1 MSGHAE
7 RPSGPTI
14 EGSVDEGFGAVAD
27 AFAEGFR
34 SGRELGAAVAVVRD
48 GRLVVDLWAGT
59 ADRLTGR
66 PWTGDTPAIV
76 YSCTKGL
83 TTIAMYR
90 LVEEG
95 RLDLDAPV
103 ARYWPGFAAN
113 GKAKITVR
121 HVLSHRAG
129 LPALDRTLSRE
140 ELLAWDP
147 VIEAIEAQRPL
158 WEPGTAYTYH
168 AKTFGWLAGEVIRR
182 VTGMS
187 PGTWFRRSVAEAA
200 GAGARIGVPVE
211 EQAIVARTEAPWPA
225 PDGVPPPPPM
235 TETQVRAVTMN
246 GVIPFPDVDGEVSY
260 NAPDIRAAELPGGN
274 GIASARD
281 LAVIYGACV
290 SDRARGGDRAPGG
303 RLLSRASIDDA
314 LVLRSS
320 GPELLGPHDGSG
332 RWGTGFMLDSPPF
345 RPMLGPR
352 SFGHDGAGGLLGFG
366 DDEHAVGFGYV
377 TNQMGGPGDDRVQRL
392 VAALR
397 SSLGV

>member
-1 MSGHAE
+1 MSGPA
-7 RPSGPTI
+7 I
-14 EGSVDEGFGAVAD
+14 EGVADEGFGPVAD

-34 SGRELGAAVAVVRD
+34 AGRELGAAVAVVRD
-48 GRLVVDLWAGT
+48 GQVVVDLWAGT
-59 ADRLTGR
+59 ADRRTGR
-66 PWTGDTPAIV
+66 PWTSVTPAV
-76 YSCTKGL
+76 VFSCTKGL

-103 ARYWPGFAAN
+103 ARYWPGFASN
-113 GKAKITVR
+113 GKEAITVR

-129 LPALDRTLSRE
+129 LPALDRTLSRD

-147 VIEAIEAQRPL
+147 VIEAIEGQRPM
-158 WEPGTAYTYH
+158 WEPGTGYTYH

-182 VTGMS
+182 VTGLS
-187 PGTWFRRSVAEAA
+187 PGAWFRRSVADRV
-200 GAGARIGVPVE
+200 GAGARIGVPLE
-211 EQAIVARTEAPWPA
+211 GQAIVARTEAPWA
-225 PDGVPPPPPM
+225 VPDGVPPPPPM

-260 NAPDIRAAELPGGN
+260 NAADIRAAELPGGN
-274 GIASARD
+274 GIASALD

-290 SDRARGGDRAPGG
+290 SDRARGR

-320 GPELLGPHDGSG
+320 GPELLGPRDGSG
-332 RWGTGFMLDSPPF
+332 RWGTGFMLDSPPY
-345 RPMLGPR
+345 RPMLGAR
-352 SFGHDGAGGLLGFG
+352 SFGHDGAGGLMAFG
-366 DDEHAVGFGYV
+366 DDEHAIGFGYV
-377 TNQMGGPGDDRVQRL
+377 TNQMGGPGDDRAQRL

-397 SSLGV
+397 VSLRV